1 MTTSRPQGGSSVS
14 ARDRTPSLQLSKV
27 ADLLAQSIRDGK
39 AASGSSFVHLEGPRI
54 RVNTR
59 AALQPFLN
67 NEFKAAFTPG
77 RATGFVRDIEMPP
90 FGSTARVGGRLLDGS
105 AAATSKAITSLHEA
119 ISNALD
125 AAVGDANLAALTV
138 PSIEQLLG
146 TLANSINERQPDLPE
161 SATMVPV
168 AFGQPRRK
176 ADERSQDLARVLS
189 AIETVDGKDWL
200 DALLNGIATRLRNN
214 DVEPEEIDDI
224 LVAIRTQRSQ
234 PGSQIARF
242 LDFLDDEAL
251 SRVRLQVTM
260 RLMEAIAAQSTKE
273 GLKAYV
279 SRVITCFNAFGGIDG
294 SALTL
299 DISSLYGQHNCPQL
313 HEHLRTVGFYGCLPA
328 WPEWSVQLFEG
339 RAEPS
344 QGFKTKREV
353 SYCFRVNGT
362 NPRTGK
368 AAFDSRL
375 DNIRERVLDEPNA
388 DANVKWKVAEL
399 VFLWLVVPDSLTNPS
414 PLDVARAA
422 ADVATRL
429 KQNPVGALGDLHA
442 DLIGRCKTMDD
453 IASEMIEVLKSK
465 SANLIQFADRNADK
479 FTVAVSR
486 SIVNWEAVESM
497 SSSSTNILVSRERG
511 SDSIEWFNHLT
522 VANSAMV
529 PGSIASYGVEIELQE
544 RSLTTAG
551 RSAEVHLRRE
561 LQHPVLPVRY
571 LPFMRNNAGEW
582 TPHSVDTRV
591 MDAGVGIDIEYSL
604 KYLQLSRTKDDEKAA
619 SEQLRAATVTAFALL
634 VYITLWELSRRVQA
648 AAASESL
655 SMTMVRLQHTGKQNS
670 READAHDANTVVF
683 AVSQAIEKALTR
695 EMPVKLQGLTTQ
707 TKDQN
712 DSLRWKRR
720 GALNALLGGQ
730 PLNFRMEGGLDK
742 VALVTYVTR
751 PCDTHPSFPDAD
763 GFLFQSRTY
772 RAVHDNGAAILRVD
786 SMQSRLVESRKDFQ
800 APQLILE
807 EIARLEK
814 DGFEHIMLL
823 SHHFGNRHI
832 GRAAERHAPHGTLQF
847 LDEAAKRFP
856 GVHVY
861 PLRRDVFKATR
872 LRKRGTMESGF
883 EVVNFADHQAM
894 YDQFEGG
901 DLRTLMPIYT
911 FATLVVVDE
920 DSRPQSGF
928 CTYFFDAEQRLSN
941 IELKETVRQNI
952 LGVGKGDV
960 QNTRASLIS
969 VLRAIHFMESEKP
982 AFKTQ
987 LLPVLDPFDWATPA
1001 RTSAAGEIEIMTR
1014 RGSRSVLLS
1023 VPAVLAHVTKV
1034 LHKDTE

>member
-1 MTTSRPQGGSSVS
+1 
-14 ARDRTPSLQLSKV
+14 
-27 ADLLAQSIRDGK
+27 
-39 AASGSSFVHLEGPRI
+39 LEGHRVRI
-54 RVNTR
+54 NTR
-59 AALQPFLN
+59 AALKPFLN
-67 NEFKAAFTPG
+67 DDFKKAFSPG
-77 RATGFVRDIEMPP
+77 RDTGFVRDMEMPP
-90 FGSTARVGGRLLDGS
+90 FGSTARVGGRLVDGS
-105 AAATSKAITSLHEA
+105 AAATSKAITSVHEA
-119 ISNALD
+119 VSHALD
-125 AAVGDANLAALTV
+125 AALRDADLTALTV
-138 PSIEQLLG
+138 ASVEQFLG
-146 TLANSINERQPDLPE
+146 TLANSISERQPDLPA
-161 SATMVPV
+161 SASIIPV
-168 AFGQPRRK
+168 AFGQPGRK

-200 DALLNGIATRLRNN
+200 DALLRGIATRLRNN
-214 DVEPEEIDDI
+214 DVETEEIDDI
-224 LVAIRTQRSQ
+224 LVAIRTQRTQ

-260 RLMEAIAAQSTKE
+260 RLMEAVAAQSTKE

-279 SRVITCFNAFGGIDG
+279 SRVIECFNAFAGVDG

-299 DISSLYGQHNCPQL
+299 DISTAYGQHNCPQF
-313 HEHLRTVGFYGCLPA
+313 HEHLRTAGFYGCLPA

-339 RAEPS
+339 RADPS

-362 NPRTGK
+362 NPKTGRP
-368 AAFDSRL
+368 AFDSRL
-375 DNIRERVLDEPNA
+375 DNIRERVLNEPSP
-388 DANVKWKVAEL
+388 DANVRWKVAEL
-399 VFLWLVVPDSLTNPS
+399 VFLWLVVPDSLTGPS
-414 PLDVARAA
+414 SLDIVQAA
-422 ADVATRL
+422 TKLSAKL
-429 KQNPVGALGDLHA
+429 KSNPVSTLCDLHA
-442 DLIGRCKTMDD
+442 DLMVRCKTMND
-453 IASEMIEVLKSK
+453 IAGEMIEVLKSR
-465 SANLIQFADRNADK
+465 STNLVSFAGRNADQ

-486 SIVNWEAVESM
+486 SIVNWEAIESM
-497 SSSSTNILVSRERG
+497 SSSSTEILVSRERG

-529 PGSIASYGVEIELQE
+529 PGSIASYAVEIALQE

-551 RSAEVHLRRE
+551 QPVEVRMQRE

-571 LPFMRNNAGEW
+571 LPFTQNRDGTWA
-582 TPHSVDTRV
+582 PHSVDTRV
-591 MDAGVGIDIEYSL
+591 LDAGAGIDVEYSL
-604 KYLQLSRTKDDEKAA
+604 NYLQLSRTKDEEKAE
-619 SEQLRAATVTAFALL
+619 SEQLRAATLTAFTLL
-634 VYITLWELSRRVQA
+634 VYVTLWELARRVR
-648 AAASESL
+648 AASAGTL

-707 TKDQN
+707 TKDRS

-751 PCDTHPSFPDAD
+751 PCDTHPLFPDAD

-772 RAVHDNGAAILRVD
+772 RAVREHGMAILRVD

-800 APQLILE
+800 TPQLILE

-856 GVHVY
+856 RVHIY

-894 YDQFEGG
+894 YEQFEGS
-901 DLRTLMPIYT
+901 DLRALMPIYT

-952 LGVGKGDV
+952 LGVGQGGA
-960 QNTRASLIS
+960 QNVRTSLIS
-969 VLRAIHFMESEKP
+969 VLRGIHFMESEKP
-982 AFKTQ
+982 VFKTQ
-987 LLPVLDPFDWATPA
+987 LLPVLDPFDWATPT

-1023 VPAVLAHVTKV
+1023 VPAVLAHISKV
-1034 LHKDTE
+1034 LHKEAE

>member
-1 MTTSRPQGGSSVS
+1 MTSSRPQGGSSVS
-14 ARDRTPSLQLSKV
+14 ARDRSPSLQLAKV
-27 ADLLAQSIRDGK
+27 ADLLARSIRDSK
-39 AASGSSFVHLEGPRI
+39 AASTSSIVHLDGPRI

-59 AALQPFLN
+59 AVLQPFLN
-67 NEFKAAFTPG
+67 SDFKNAFTPG
-77 RATGFVRDIEMPP
+77 LETGFVRDMEMPP

-119 ISNALD
+119 ISSELD
-125 AAVGDANLAALTV
+125 AALAAANLSELTV
-138 PSIEQLLG
+138 SSMEQLLG
-146 TLANSINERQPDLPE
+146 TLAASISERMPDLPA
-161 SATMVPV
+161 SASMVPV
-168 AFGQPRRK
+168 AFGQPGRN
-176 ADERSQDLARVLS
+176 ADERGQDLARVLS

-260 RLMEAIAAQSTKE
+260 RLMEAVAAQSTKE

-279 SRVITCFNAFGGIDG
+279 SRTVTCFNAFAGIDG

-299 DISSLYGQHNCPQL
+299 DISALYGQHNCPQF
-313 HEHLRTVGFYGCLPA
+313 HEHLRTVGFYSCLPA

-339 RAEPS
+339 RADAS

-362 NPRTGK
+362 NPQTGK

-375 DNIRERVLDEPNA
+375 DNIYARVLDEPNA
-388 DANVKWKVAEL
+388 DINVKWKVAEL

-414 PLDVARAA
+414 SLDVVQAA
-422 ADVATRL
+422 ADVAAGL
-429 KQNPVGALGDLHA
+429 KRNPLGTLRKLHA
-442 DLIGRCKTMDD
+442 DLMERCKAMDD
-453 IASEMIEVLKSK
+453 VATEMVEVLKTK
-465 SANLIQFADRNADK
+465 STNLIQFAGRSADK

-497 SSSSTNILVSRERG
+497 SSSSTDILVSRERG
-511 SDSIEWFNHLT
+511 SDSVEWFNHLT
-522 VANSAMV
+522 VADSAMV
-529 PGSIASYGVEIELQE
+529 PGSIASYCVEIALQE
-544 RSLTTAG
+544 RSLTAAG
-551 RSAEVHLRRE
+551 RAVEVQLRRE
-561 LQHPVLPVRY
+561 LQHPVLPIRY
-571 LPFMRNNAGEW
+571 LPYTRNNAGEW
-582 TPHSVDTRV
+582 VPHSVDTRV
-591 MDAGVGIDIEYSL
+591 MDAGVGVDIEYSL

-619 SEQLRAATVTAFALL
+619 SEQLRAATVTAFALF
-634 VYITLWELSRRVQA
+634 VYITLWELSRRVRTATGA
-648 AAASESL
+648 AL

-683 AVSQAIEKALTR
+683 AISQAIEKALTR

-712 DSLRWKRR
+712 ESLRWKRR

-730 PLNFRMEGGLDK
+730 PLNFRMEGLLDK

-772 RAVHDNGAAILRVD
+772 RAVRENGVATLRVH

-847 LDEAAKRFP
+847 LDEAGKRFP

-894 YDQFEGG
+894 YDQFEGS

-911 FATLVVVDE
+911 FATLVVVGE
-920 DSRPQSGF
+920 ESRPQSGF

-952 LGVGKGDV
+952 LGIGKGEA

-987 LLPVLDPFDWATPA
+987 LLPVLDPFDWASPT
-1001 RTSAAGEIEIMTR
+1001 RTSAAGEVEIMTR

-1034 LHKDTE
+1034 LHKDAE